1 MTEGIFLRRPNRFIA
16 EVMVDGRLEKAH
28 VKNTGRCR
36 ELLLEGVPVL
46 LEPSGNPSRK
56 TKYSLINVMK
66 NGQWVNMDS
75 AAPNVV
81 VEEMVREG
89 RLFSDVTRVQR
100 EKTFRHSR
108 FDLYVETGT
117 EPARRIYI
125 EVKGVTLEEEGV
137 ARFPDAPTE
146 RGLKHIRELEEAVR
160 EGYEAWIVFVIQMKG
175 VTRMEPNMRTQ
186 PAFGEA
192 LVKAREAG
200 VRLAAFDCI
209 VERESLKTDRPIPV
223 DLSVVKRRG
232 RLDEK
237 EEKEEKIR

>member
-175 VTRMEPNMRTQ
+175 VTRMEPNMRTP

>member
-89 RLFSDVTRVQR
+89 RLFSDVTRVRR

-117 EPARRIYI
+117 DPARRIYI

-209 VERESLKTDRPIPV
+209 VKRESLKTDRPIPV
-223 DLSVVKRRG
+223 DLGVVKRRG
-232 RLDEK
+232 RLAEK